1 MSKALTIARR
11 EFSSFFRLPVG
22 WFTVAL
28 FLFLCGCVFALVVLA
43 PGRVASL
50 RAFFGAAGWLLL
62 PVVPAVSMRLFSEE
76 MRSGTIE
83 PLITSPARDMSIVLG
98 KYLGAAAMLA
108 MMLLPTLLYAAVIA
122 KVSPRPPEIGPLVAG
137 YLSLLLPGLFYL
149 SVGTLCSALTN
160 NQTLA
165 FLGTLFILLALLLT
179 SALGPSVAPAWVQPW
194 LGWLSFDARIQ
205 DFAKGVIDL
214 RHVVF
219 FLTAC
224 VFPILLAGVALRA
237 RRLG

>member
-1 MSKALTIARR
+1 MSATITIARR
-11 EFSSFFRLPVG
+11 ELSSYFRLPVG

-28 FLFLCGCVFALVVLA
+28 FLFLCGCVFALAVLA
-43 PGRVASL
+43 PGRAASL

-62 PVVPAVSMRLFSEE
+62 PVVPAISMRLFSEE

-83 PLITSPARDMSIVLG
+83 PLVTSPAREWSIVLG
-98 KYLGAAAMLA
+98 KYFGAAAMLA
-108 MMLLPTLLYAAVIA
+108 LMLLPTLLYAFVIA
-122 KVSPRPPEIGPLVAG
+122 RVSARPPEAGPLLAG

-149 SVGTLCSALTN
+149 SVGTFCSAMTN

-165 FLGTLFILLALLLT
+165 FLATLFILVTVMLA
-179 SALGPSVAPAWVQPW
+179 SALGPPSAPFWMQPW
-194 LGWLSFDARIQ
+194 LRWLSFDARIQ

-214 RHVVF
+214 RHAVF
-219 FLTAC
+219 FLVAS
-224 VFPILLAGVALRA
+224 ILPLTLAGVALRA